1 MLVSKNICTIMP
13 VSTSVSE
20 FLNFSRYQ
28 HYKPPTGDPIHKL
41 AVTSSTS
48 YNYHS
53 NYVSTR
59 SHDSN
64 FHTWYCIL
72 DRAVQGN
79 YLKLFLSGT
88 FHIGPV
94 RVVSR
99 EEDYDGAIFYNRLV
113 DTEVS
118 VYSTRSKTETLVRSC
133 GTIKSKGENFENMC
147 DLFYVI
153 APCRFCLLIRPN

>member
-20 FLNFSRYQ
+20 FLNISRYQ
-28 HYKPPTGDPIHKL
+28 HYKPLTGDPIHKL
-41 AVTSSTS
+41 TVASSIS

-53 NYVSTR
+53 NYVSSQ

-72 DRAVQGN
+72 DKAVQGN

-88 FHIGPV
+88 FHIGLV

-99 EEDYDGAIFYNRLV
+99 EEWDGAIFYDRLV

-118 VYSTRSKTETLVRSC
+118 VYSSKGETETLVRSC
-133 GTIKSKGENFENMC
+133 GTIKSKGERYE
-147 DLFYVI
+147 I
-153 APCRFCLLIRPN
+153 CLA